1 MGSARKG
8 EEKIGEDISMI
19 RFRSEY
25 LTMRLCLAEV
35 AWTDAIE
42 GFRQLKGDE
51 KIQRMKKI
59 ELLAWE
65 ISRLKEG
72 KI

>member
-1 MGSARKG
+1 MAK
-8 EEKIGEDISMI
+8 
-19 RFRSEY
+19 SEY

-35 AWTDAIE
+35 AWSEAVDGIRNLSTRDKLK
-42 GFRQLKGDE
+42 QL
-51 KIQRMKKI
+51 KKI

-65 ISRLKEG
+65 VEKLKEG